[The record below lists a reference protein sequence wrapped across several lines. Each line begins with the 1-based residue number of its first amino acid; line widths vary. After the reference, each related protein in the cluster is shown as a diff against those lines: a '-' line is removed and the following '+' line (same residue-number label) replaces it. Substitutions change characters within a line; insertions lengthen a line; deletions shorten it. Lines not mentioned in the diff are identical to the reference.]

1 MKVSLVSPSLLERNT
16 ERYSQLLLVERS
28 HTNVI
33 PLIAS
38 SKNGVFILFYCCL
51 RHGRYVCL
59 DFPWQVILSYN
70 IPIRPLKL
78 GWHRSR
84 EHAIEYHLKILWP
97 YTLSVHLYI
106 SVHIYVSHGFFFPWL
121 IPNTTRSLGLRLH
134 PSPLRWPKCCRKQSN
149 PWWALRYI
157 QCINQVFW
165 CLGHWQIGSWVLGS
179 VGRGEENLRHSTEM
193 KPKVVSTSRFA
204 VYHEISWYITLSHI
218 TVVISF
224 EVCVYIYI
232 YYIYIH
238 VVKLS
243 QVWPKIQHHP
253 WE

>member
-51 RHGRYVCL
+51 WHGRYVCL

-157 QCINQVFW
+157 QCIYQVFW

-232 YYIYIH
+232 LYIYIH